1 MLLFVTKA
9 FYSISSCSITEM
21 DVQVTPPQ
29 GRIEI
34 ITGCMFSGKTEE
46 LIHRAQRSEIAGE
59 HIVGFKPQIDDRY
72 EKSAICSHTG
82 VNVDA
87 IPVGNG
93 SEGTE
98 RVLQSISNHEERVKE
113 DQGSERPEDLIEF
126 EVEKEDIDVIVID
139 EVNLFEG
146 ALVDMVRELAEK
158 DYRIIL
164 SGLDLTFRSEPFD
177 PVPNLLAL
185 ADHVEKRQA
194 VCEECGDP
202 ATRTQRL
209 IDGEPA
215 PYDAPTID
223 VGGKNKYEPRC
234 RNCHKIN

>member
-1 MLLFVTKA
+1 
-9 FYSISSCSITEM
+9 M

-46 LIHRAQRSEIAGE
+46 LIHRAQRAEIAGE

-82 VNVDA
+82 VNVEA
-87 IPVGNG
+87 IPIDNG
-93 SEGTE
+93 TDGAQ
-98 RVLQSISNHEERVKE
+98 RVLQSISQHEENISGNE
-113 DQGSERPEDLIEF
+113 TSHGSEDLISF
-126 EVEKEDIDVIVID
+126 EEEEGNIDVIVID
-139 EVNLFEG
+139 EVNLFEEP
-146 ALVDMVRELAEK
+146 LVEMVRELAER

-164 SGLDLTFRSEPFD
+164 SGLDLTFRGEPFD
-177 PVPNLLAL
+177 PMPNLLAL

-209 IDGEPA
+209 IDGDPA
-215 PYDAPTID
+215 PYDAPTIE
-223 VGGKNKYEPRC
+223 VGGEEKYEPRC
-234 RNCHKIN
+234 RNCHEVN

>member
-1 MLLFVTKA
+1 
-9 FYSISSCSITEM
+9 M

-29 GRIEI
+29 GRIEL

-46 LIHRAQRSEIAGE
+46 LIHRAQRAEIAGE
-59 HIVGFKPQIDDRY
+59 HVVGFKPQIDDRY
-72 EKSAICSHTG
+72 EKSAISSHTG
-82 VNVDA
+82 VKVDA
-87 IPVGNG
+87 VPIDNG
-93 SEGTE
+93 KDGAE
-98 RVLQSISNHEERVKE
+98 RALESIKNHESIVLGNREKDETNNLINFDE
-113 DQGSERPEDLIEF
+113 DKGH
-126 EVEKEDIDVIVID
+126 IDVIVID
-139 EVNLFEG
+139 ELNLFEDS
-146 ALVDMVRELAEK
+146 LVELVRDLAER

-164 SGLDLTFRSEPFD
+164 SGLDLNFRGEPFE
-177 PVPNLLAL
+177 PVPSLLAL

-223 VGGKNKYEPRC
+223 VGGDEKYEPRC
-234 RNCHKIN
+234 RHCHEIQ